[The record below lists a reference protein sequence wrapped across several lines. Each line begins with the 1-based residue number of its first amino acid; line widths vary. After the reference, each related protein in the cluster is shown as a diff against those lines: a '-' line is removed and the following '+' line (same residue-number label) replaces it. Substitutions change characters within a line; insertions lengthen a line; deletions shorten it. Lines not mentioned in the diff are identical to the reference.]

1 MEREREG
8 EKQMIL
14 VIIVSWIVDGSRIV
28 TTTKLKRA

>member
-1 MEREREG
+1 MERERER

-14 VIIVSWIVDGSRIV
+14 VIIVSWIVDGSIIV